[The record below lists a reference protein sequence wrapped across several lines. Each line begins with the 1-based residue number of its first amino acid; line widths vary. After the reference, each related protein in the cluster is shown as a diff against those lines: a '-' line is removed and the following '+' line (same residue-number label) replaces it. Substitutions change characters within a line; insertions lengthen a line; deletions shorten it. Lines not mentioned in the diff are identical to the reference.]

1 MVGSMIVAGVY
12 TALYEVDA
20 CGYRC

>member
-1 MVGSMIVAGVY
+1 MVGSMIVVGVY